1 LGDHRRVP
9 RPQVVRFERRL
20 GAGPYA
26 EMLIREVMKAWAPN
40 HNADSW
46 LGIKKPEGG
55 MILPIHENKFVM
67 RTKANDEIYT
77 IDGICIFC
85 ML

>member
-1 LGDHRRVP
+1 MATVS
-9 RPQVVRFERRL
+9 E
-20 GAGPYA
+20 
-26 EMLIREVMKAWAPN
+26 I
-40 HNADSW
+40 
-46 LGIKKPEGG
+46 PEGG

-67 RTKANDEIYT
+67 RAKANDEIYA

>member
-1 LGDHRRVP
+1 
-9 RPQVVRFERRL
+9 
-20 GAGPYA
+20 
-26 EMLIREVMKAWAPN
+26 
-40 HNADSW
+40 
-46 LGIKKPEGG
+46 

>member
-1 LGDHRRVP
+1 LREHVPLPLRWITWGDHRRVP

-46 LGIKKPEGG
+46 LGIK
-55 MILPIHENKFVM
+55 N
-67 RTKANDEIYT
+67 RKAA
-77 IDGICIFC
+77 
-85 ML
+85 